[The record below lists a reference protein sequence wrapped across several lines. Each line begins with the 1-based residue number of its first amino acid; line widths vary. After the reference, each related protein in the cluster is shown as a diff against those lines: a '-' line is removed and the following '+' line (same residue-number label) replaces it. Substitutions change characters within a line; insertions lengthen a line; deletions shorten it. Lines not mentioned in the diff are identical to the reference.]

1 MTRFINSTDDCLL
14 LNTAHINSIIQVSP
28 NSKFRLGSMDNPA
41 VDQFGIYCH
50 YQVGN
55 VIKTMPLIDISY
67 IELMADVA
75 VDRNKGRAIV
85 RDIQIDDEKERLLTM
100 ITAALRCSLS
110 GSDPVINVWDVM
122 AKGLN
127 DYYNDTQETI

>member
-1 MTRFINSTDDCLL
+1 MTKFFNSTDDGLL
-14 LNTAHINSIIQVSP
+14 LNTMNIHSIIQVSP
-28 NSKFRLGSMDNPA
+28 NSKYRLDSMNNPA
-41 VDQFGIYCH
+41 INQYGIYCL
-50 YQVGN
+50 YQIGN
-55 VIKTMPLIDISY
+55 EAKTMSLIDISY

-85 RDIQIDDEKERLLTM
+85 RNIQIDDEKERLLTIM
-100 ITAALRCSLS
+100 TAELRRSLS

-127 DYYNDTQETI
+127 DYYDDAEITL